1 MSNVSVRQQRKRQK
15 AAAVKLYKKGLSCR
29 AIGKAVGVSKSTVS
43 RWQREKGTAKCK
55 PVQTGRQCKLTT
67 VQIKQL
73 KEELLKGSLQ
83 QGYDTDYW
91 TLSRIG
97 KLINRLFKIQYGNSA
112 IWYLMK
118 RIGWSRQKP
127 QRLAVQ
133 RDEAEIERW
142 RRYIFPQLKK
152 RTSQESQVGFLG

>member
-1 MSNVSVRQQRKRQK
+1 MSNVSARQQRKRQK

-29 AIGKAVGVSKSTVS
+29 TVGKAVGVSKSTVS
-43 RWQREKGTAKCK
+43 RWQREKVSAKCQTG
-55 PVQTGRQCKLTT
+55 QTGRQCKLTT
-67 VQIKQL
+67 VQIKAL
-73 KEELLKGSLQ
+73 KEELLKGSLE

-97 KLINRLFKIQYGNSA
+97 KLIKRLFKVQYGSSA
-112 IWYLMK
+112 VWYLMK
-118 RIGWSRQKP
+118 RLGWSKQKP

-142 RRYIFPQLKK
+142 RRYVFPQLKK
-152 RTSQESQVGFLG
+152 RTSPESQVGFLG